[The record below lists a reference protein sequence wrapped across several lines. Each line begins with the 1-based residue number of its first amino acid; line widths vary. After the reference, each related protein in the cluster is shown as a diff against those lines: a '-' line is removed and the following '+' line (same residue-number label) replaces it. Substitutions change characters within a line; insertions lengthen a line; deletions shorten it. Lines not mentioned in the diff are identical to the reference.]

1 MKTKWA
7 VILVVN
13 EGACGIEI
21 LSEHMCVGA
30 MKCFKIFGYESIN
43 PALRVYIDPDAWLM
57 ACEELQR
64 DSVGC
69 FVESDLR

>member
-1 MKTKWA
+1 
-7 VILVVN
+7 
-13 EGACGIEI
+13 
-21 LSEHMCVGA
+21 MCVGA
-30 MKCFKIFGYESIN
+30 MKYFKIFGYESVN

>member
-30 MKCFKIFGYESIN
+30 IKYFKNFDYESVI
-43 PALRVYIDPDAWLM
+43 PALRAYH
-57 ACEELQR
+57 
-64 DSVGC
+64 
-69 FVESDLR
+69 